1 MFLHTFRL
9 LFLRTRLL
17 ATVALLL
24 AAANLLLP
32 LLLSSSTPDTDPLA
46 LFLTYSSGLT
56 RFLLTLFALWASC
69 AALPQEAELHTLPL
83 LLTRPVSRLRI
94 WLGKWLAVV
103 AACALLLL
111 IAALAAS
118 FSAVRV
124 ARRAPAPSP
133 LLPYAYAPVA
143 PIPPDT
149 SDAET
154 ALLARHRAAHGL
166 PPDAPLPPRVL
177 KNAHALAQSDAF
189 TLPPDAALT
198 LRFPPLPA
206 PLPAAPHLLLAYRC
220 DPAAPGAY
228 PFRAHFDLA
237 DSAALS
243 APPLITL
250 SADAPSGRPYAL
262 PMPLPDA
269 PLPGSPLDLTIRQL
283 PPPAAADS
291 DADAPIAF
299 YFDPDD
305 GLALRVP
312 VSTFAAN
319 VAKYLLAT
327 VVRLALLAAIGTTLG
342 TLFSLPVAAFLSLAL
357 ITLLQCSAT
366 LNEAAAA
373 DKSTFLSTLAETPSR
388 APAEEPPDAPTAP
401 GHDHSHTSASLP
413 RPIALAIYAAYRTTS
428 LLLRPFLSD
437 DTPALFLSATHIPP
451 PALLRTLLTDLLAIP
466 ALLAILS
473 ALVLRRREWEV
484 PA

>member
-177 KNAHALAQSDAF
+177 KNAHALAQSFAIEEHMEFQQDVEGTKAMF
-189 TLPPDAALT
+189 ARERRSRERYNCCVADERKGPV
-198 LRFPPLPA
+198 
-206 PLPAAPHLLLAYRC
+206 LLLQLLNH
-220 DPAAPGAY
+220 
-228 PFRAHFDLA
+228 RANHL
-237 DSAALS
+237 
-243 APPLITL
+243 
-250 SADAPSGRPYAL
+250 
-262 PMPLPDA
+262 
-269 PLPGSPLDLTIRQL
+269 
-283 PPPAAADS
+283 
-291 DADAPIAF
+291 
-299 YFDPDD
+299 
-305 GLALRVP
+305 
-312 VSTFAAN
+312 
-319 VAKYLLAT
+319 
-327 VVRLALLAAIGTTLG
+327 
-342 TLFSLPVAAFLSLAL
+342 
-357 ITLLQCSAT
+357 
-366 LNEAAAA
+366 
-373 DKSTFLSTLAETPSR
+373 
-388 APAEEPPDAPTAP
+388 
-401 GHDHSHTSASLP
+401 
-413 RPIALAIYAAYRTTS
+413 
-428 LLLRPFLSD
+428 
-437 DTPALFLSATHIPP
+437 
-451 PALLRTLLTDLLAIP
+451 
-466 ALLAILS
+466 
-473 ALVLRRREWEV
+473 
-484 PA
+484 